1 MSFKYANLHVHTDKS
16 NLKLIDSINKTK
28 TVIDYA
34 YTLGHKGI
42 AITDHDCLSAHVEA
56 LKHYDDNY
64 QDKDFKLVLGNEIYL
79 TKNDLNAENHD
90 SYEYNHF
97 ILLAKDKIGHQ
108 QLRELSSRAW
118 ERSYNKFKIMRT
130 PTYYN
135 DLLEVVKENPGHLI
149 ASSACLGGYI
159 PKAFERKDFGAI
171 QEFVEL
177 MDLIFG
183 EDNFFIEMQ
192 PSLQKEQ
199 IDFNKYV
206 LENFPL
212 EKIII
217 TTDAHYLKKEDRAIH
232 ESFLKSKEGER
243 EVADFYSAAYMMSV
257 DEISEYMSTYCSGE
271 KLSVILNNSG
281 RILDKIETYSLKQ
294 NVSIPKVDYEYA
306 TQYIAEDKEYMELVS
321 YHLNEE
327 NYIQKMYDRNDSGKY
342 LVHMVFRGLFEK
354 IDTEN
359 VDLELY
365 IGRLNY
371 EFEQIYKIS
380 EKIGSDLSDYFITMA
395 KIIDVIWSDGDSLV
409 GVSRG
414 SGAGYLLNYLI
425 GITQI
430 NPLIQP
436 LEMSPWRFIHESR
449 PELPDID
456 IDTESTKRKR
466 IFNKVQEYF
475 NSIGGDLINVCAF
488 GTEGSKSAI
497 KTAARGL
504 GIDDDLATY
513 LTSMIPN
520 ERGKDLT
527 LSQCYYGDEDHQPI
541 KKFVEE
547 MNRNPELWLVSKNI
561 EGLVTRL
568 TVHAAG
574 VIVLNGAAYE
584 KNSKMKTNSGVVVT
598 AYNLGDSE
606 YMGGLK
612 YDFLTVQALDKI
624 RTCMNLLLED
634 GIMEWKGSLKETYNH
649 YLLPAKLDYDNKD
662 MWKKLCDGDIIDVFQ
677 YDTQVGSQAIKKIR
691 PQSIVELAVANSVM
705 RLMSSDGGELPLETY
720 VRFKNNINLWYN
732 EMRLHGLNNEEIAI
746 LEKYLK
752 PLSGVADSQEA
763 AMLLSMDPN
772 IAGFSVKDANKLR
785 KAIA

>member
-34 YTLGHKGI
+34 YALGHKGI

-271 KLSVILNNSG
+271 KLGVILNNSG

-306 TQYIAEDKEYMELVS
+306 AQYIAEDKEYMELVS

-430 NPLIQP
+430 NPLVQP

-449 PELPDID
+449 PELPD
-456 IDTESTKRKR
+456 
-466 IFNKVQEYF
+466 
-475 NSIGGDLINVCAF
+475 
-488 GTEGSKSAI
+488 
-497 KTAARGL
+497 
-504 GIDDDLATY
+504 
-513 LTSMIPN
+513 
-520 ERGKDLT
+520 
-527 LSQCYYGDEDHQPI
+527 
-541 KKFVEE
+541 
-547 MNRNPELWLVSKNI
+547 
-561 EGLVTRL
+561 
-568 TVHAAG
+568 
-574 VIVLNGAAYE
+574 
-584 KNSKMKTNSGVVVT
+584 
-598 AYNLGDSE
+598 
-606 YMGGLK
+606 
-612 YDFLTVQALDKI
+612 
-624 RTCMNLLLED
+624 
-634 GIMEWKGSLKETYNH
+634 
-649 YLLPAKLDYDNKD
+649 
-662 MWKKLCDGDIIDVFQ
+662 
-677 YDTQVGSQAIKKIR
+677 
-691 PQSIVELAVANSVM
+691 
-705 RLMSSDGGELPLETY
+705 
-720 VRFKNNINLWYN
+720 
-732 EMRLHGLNNEEIAI
+732 
-746 LEKYLK
+746 
-752 PLSGVADSQEA
+752 
-763 AMLLSMDPN
+763 
-772 IAGFSVKDANKLR
+772 
-785 KAIA
+785 